1 MARLPFTVASCA
13 PLPPHVVQKLEESFD
28 TLIHRPPSHPI
39 PFTPAEL
46 SQIEIFYT
54 SWYGIPQ
61 ASFDELP
68 NLKLVQLCTAG
79 ADKALKSTAIQKHVQ
94 KLRDSRE
101 EGGEEVVLAT
111 AAGTHVLSIPN
122 YVVGMVIALLHQFPR
137 QIIGARDEKRW
148 LSPEECD
155 LDNKPYYARQTY
167 QRTAGFLGY
176 GCLGRESARLLKA
189 HNMRIIAANTS
200 GKATSQDGF
209 ILPNTGDVH
218 GSIPEAYYST
228 KDPEAVQ
235 EFLSQCD
242 VLVCSLPDTPETKYF
257 LSKDKL
263 DMLPRDAVLVNV
275 GRGSLIP
282 SDDLL
287 TALDSH
293 LFGAAIDVT
302 DPEPLPADHPLWSH
316 PKCIVTPH
324 LSGNTEGE
332 MDVAAEV
339 LLENARRMAEGRE
352 IVNRVWWERGY

>member
-13 PLPPHVVQKLEESFD
+13 PLPPQVVQTLEASFD
-28 TLIHRPPSHPI
+28 TFIHKPPSSST

-46 SQIEIFYT
+46 AKIQIFFT
-54 SWYGIPQ
+54 SYYGIPQ
-61 ASFDELP
+61 ASFDEVP

-79 ADKALKSTAIQKHVQ
+79 ADKALRGASV
-94 KLRDSRE
+94 E
-101 EGGEEVVLAT
+101 EYVGKVKRGEDGGREVVLAT

-137 QIIGARDEKRW
+137 QIIGARDERRW
-148 LSPEECD
+148 LSSEECD
-155 LDNKPYYARQTY
+155 IDNKPYYARKTY

-209 ILPNTGDVH
+209 ILPHTGDVD
-218 GSIPEAYYST
+218 GSLPEVYYST
-228 KDPEAVQ
+228 KDPKAVK
-235 EFLSQCD
+235 EFLGQCD
-242 VLVCSLPDTPETKYF
+242 ILVCSLPNTPETKYF
-257 LSKDKL
+257 MNKERLA
-263 DMLPRDAVLVNV
+263 MLPQGAVLVNV

-287 TALDSH
+287 TALDTN

-302 DPEPLPADHPLWSH
+302 DPEPLPPSHPLWSY
-316 PKCIVTPH
+316 PKCIITPH
-324 LSGNTEGE
+324 LAGNAEGE

-339 LLENARRMAEGRE
+339 LLENARRLADGRAL
-352 IVNRVWWERGY
+352 VNKVEWERGY